1 MGRSR
6 RQSNAQWLLC
16 RSAQQ
21 LGSHLPGGSSSSWRP
36 CAFWQLQFSSAF
48 PVRVCSYFSWE
59 QDCTIEGPKARGLD
73 FKLYHYHPCRP
84 IFHCP
89 GRGWLVVIEFC
100 WQMLQGLRKCCFSLH
115 RL

>member
-73 FKLYHYHPCRP
+73 FKLYHYQPCRA
-84 IFHCP
+84 IFNRP
-89 GRGWLVVIEFC
+89 GRGWLVEIDVGSQIGEGCTNVMFAIN
-100 WQMLQGLRKCCFSLH
+100 GL
-115 RL
+115 